1 MDDYIFFIYRGTCKI
16 LYPTE
21 QIKENIAFGG
31 IIDEAKQKYIVL
43 GHLEKGD
50 MFGEQSALNDLP
62 HPYTLVA
69 ASPKLEYY
77 KIQLASFTN
86 KFFGGLEGSQINQSR
101 G

>member
-1 MDDYIFFIYRGTCKI
+1 MKFEEMDDYIFFIYRGTCKI

-77 KIQLASFTN
+77 KI
-86 KFFGGLEGSQINQSR
+86 
-101 G
+101 